1 MEGAEQGQ
9 NRGRTRAVTRQAE
22 HGRPGCPAGK
32 GSGRLDGPRTRIQG
46 FTSGF
51 FQVGVGGWEE
61 RLDSSSLPAQCQE
74 GVARVSKDPHTREER
89 SHPIL
94 PRTSAEKR
102 DRRLG
107 GFLPVAEAVDY
118 SHTYEYISGC

>member
-1 MEGAEQGQ
+1 MGRTGAEQG
-9 NRGRTRAVTRQAE
+9 RSPDKPSMEGPDAL
-22 HGRPGCPAGK
+22 PAGK

-61 RLDSSSLPAQCQE
+61 RLGSSSLLAQCQG

-107 GFLPVAEAVDY
+107 GRLLPVAEAVDY
-118 SHTYEYISGC
+118 SHTVHTNT